1 MKKYITILLACVI
14 TASLTAQITPAP
26 AAAPAPTP
34 AMGPGAAPMPAPAP
48 APAVGPGAVQT
59 NPAPALGPGATNQVV
74 VTQPPVNAN
83 PTNVDYT
90 NQLLYMDEMGQP
102 KTATLNA
109 PPMIQAAPPG
119 AMAPPTTVQWT
130 IYDGNGNVIGN
141 MFEGFRYRGDNGS
154 GYETRV
160 VLMQT
165 GDPNRPYEA
174 RFQSKKIGTMEYH
187 DGRVIILD
195 WQNNPWVVRP
205 EYTNDRGIIFKFH
218 PYHGEE

>member
-1 MKKYITILLACVI
+1 MKKNITIVVACI
-14 TASLTAQITPAP
+14 FAISLTAQVTPAP
-26 AAAPAPTP
+26 AA
-34 AMGPGAAPMPAPAP
+34 GPGAAMPAPAP
-48 APAVGPGAVQT
+48 ASGPAPAIGPGAAQPTPALAVGPGAYSRPVQQ
-59 NPAPALGPGATNQVV
+59 APVPVAT
-74 VTQPPVNAN
+74 N

-102 KTATLNA
+102 KTATLNT
-109 PPMIQAAPPG
+109 PPMIQAVPPG

-130 IYDGNGNVIGN
+130 IYNGNGMVMGN
-141 MFEGFRYRGDNGS
+141 MFEGFRYRGDNGA

-174 RFQSKKIGTMEYH
+174 RFQSRRMGTMEYH

-195 WQNNPWVVRP
+195 WQNNPWVVKA

-218 PYHGEE
+218 PYQQGE